1 MSDSINDTPSVPEI
15 TKKPDPTFLKGA
27 DIDLRQPLG
36 LAIEERQQVLEN
48 DPKGPRLSR
57 KEFETMLDDYY
68 TLGDDQISPLPGNE
82 NHARIAGGRMVR
94 NLALAS
100 CLALFFGFGLGL
112 YGLSQQGGETQLGQ
126 QFNKSLAGL
135 WQYVQPGETSTG
147 SDKTKLSKQSPS
159 SFKPKPIKTA
169 SLVVGDASGTIQAGI
184 PLKLSLDTDVDL
196 SLMEV
201 KIMNVPDDA
210 VLTAGTRRHDGVWI
224 LQPAELNNV
233 ALVVSSDRKAPLR
246 LDIEL
251 VETKTGELLSPTREI
266 RVAILQPRRL
276 SMGGL

>member
-1 MSDSINDTPSVPEI
+1 MSDTITNTANDTGM
-15 TKKPDPTFLKGA
+15 TKKPDPTFLKSG
-27 DIDLRQPLG
+27 DIDLRKPLG

-48 DPKGPRLSR
+48 DPKGSRLSR
-57 KEFETMLDDYY
+57 KEFESMLDDYY
-68 TLGDDQISPLPGNE
+68 DMGDGRPCPSQGNE

-94 NLALAS
+94 NLALIS

-112 YGLSQQGGETQLGQ
+112 YGLSQQGGETRIGQ

-135 WQYVQPGETSTG
+135 WQYVQPGENSAD
-147 SDKTKLSKQSPS
+147 SDKANSTEKTVSN
-159 SFKPKPIKTA
+159 FKPKPIKTA

-184 PLKLSLDTDVDL
+184 PLKLTLDTSADL

-233 ALVVSSDRKAPLR
+233 SLVVSSDRKAPLR

-251 VETKTGELLSPTREI
+251 VEIKTGELLSPTREI
-266 RVAILQPRRL
+266 RVAILQPKRL
-276 SMGGL
+276 AVGGL